1 MKLRKPIKTFL
12 PIAVFAVL
20 SVIAFYFYGS
30 RDVSLSKIRKTKT
43 IKIGYAIEAPYAF
56 LKGNNEVGGQSPDIA
71 KYVAQK
77 LGIEKIEWKQTEFS
91 MLFSD
96 LQQGR
101 IDVVAAGTFITPE
114 RAEIVNFSEPI
125 FHVNQGLLVLKGNP
139 RKLNSYGN
147 FVEMPEVKV
156 AVISGSVEERFLR
169 RTGVSDKQI
178 ISVPDAL
185 TGRVAVEAGNAD
197 CLALSSPTVNW
208 MAIKDQL
215 GKTETAQISEQVA
228 DLPPGFS
235 GYGAF
240 AFRKKDVALLNE
252 WNAVLKQFVGTEE
265 YKKIVAEYGFTD
277 SELPGNI
284 TTAEVLKK

>member
-1 MKLRKPIKTFL
+1 MPVALV
-12 PIAVFAVL
+12 AVI
-20 SVIAFYFYGS
+20 SVIAFYFYGN
-30 RDVSLSKIRKTKT
+30 RDVSLSKIQKTKT

-56 LKGNNEVGGQSPDIA
+56 LKANNEIGGQSPDIA

-125 FHVNQGLLVLKGNP
+125 FHVKQGLLVLKGNP
-139 RKLNSYGN
+139 LKLNSYKN
-147 FVEMPEVKV
+147 FVEMPEVKI
-156 AVISGSVEERFLR
+156 AVISGSVEQEFLQR
-169 RTGVSDKQI
+169 AGVSDKQI

-215 GKTETAQISEQVA
+215 GKTETVQISAQIEDS
-228 DLPPGFS
+228 PPRLL

-265 YKKIVAEYGFTD
+265 HKKIVAEYGFTD